1 MKLSIL
7 IATVKER
14 EEKFNR
20 LFNRIVSLVIDYDG
34 VEVLISYSGTYDFE
48 EGCVVHKVEISDNPK
63 RVGTEQRRYIKLDG
77 DLMTFTESPIETSF
91 KIVWQKQER
100 LSSFL

>member
-14 EEKFNR
+14 QEKFNR

-34 VEVLISYSGTYDFE
+34 VEVLYNNAPRYD
-48 EGCVVHKVEISDNPK
+48 
-63 RVGTEQRRYIKLDG
+63 
-77 DLMTFTESPIETSF
+77 
-91 KIVWQKQER
+91 
-100 LSSFL
+100 